1 MTEPT
6 DNQDIEQ
13 AELAIRGRLYQ
24 TVTVELSD
32 GRKAV
37 YYGQPNLDGGEHV
50 SGVTVSPPKN
60 LPSNVFWDHWPSME
74 NP

>member
-1 MTEPT
+1 MSEPT

-37 YYGQPNLDGGEHV
+37 YYGHPNLEGDCRVVGI
-50 SGVTVSPPKN
+50 TLSPPRM
-60 LPSNVFWDHWPSME
+60 LPPNCFWDHWPSLE
-74 NP
+74 NL